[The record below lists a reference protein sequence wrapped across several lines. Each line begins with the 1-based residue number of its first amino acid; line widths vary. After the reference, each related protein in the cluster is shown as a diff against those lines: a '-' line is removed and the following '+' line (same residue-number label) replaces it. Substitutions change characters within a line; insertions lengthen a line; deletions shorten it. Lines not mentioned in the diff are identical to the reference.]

1 LLLLQALSKLTTGEV
16 LVATFGK
23 TQWVNA
29 GAMLLGLQQLRL
41 QAVMAQLLLPH
52 QQVLRQPLLHQQVLR
67 QPLLL
72 HQQVLRQPLLRQL
85 LLLLPS

>member
-52 QQVLRQPLLHQQVLR
+52 QQVLRQPLLHLLVLR
-67 QPLLL
+67 QPLLHL
-72 HQQVLRQPLLRQL
+72 LVLRQPLLRQPL